1 MFKDFAH
8 RHSPCTVNG
17 EPDVVILSRETKAT
31 TIIGKEYMYNGLF
44 SSKSPVKPGDIVQ
57 NESSFL
63 VQTLR
68 TTTEKDKYCA
78 LIKTNAL
85 IEVQRYQQ
93 FYDSNDNPVGDPE
106 IVQVAVDVVC
116 FAQYVIAQLRQQEP
130 GLLPSTVFVL
140 QLQTN
145 VDIKRPE
152 ETSTA
157 IPDRIVMS
165 GKTYRV
171 DVVDRIKYPNLLH
184 VQLSEDWI

>member
-68 TTTEKDKYCA
+68 TTTEKDKYCS
-78 LIKTNAL
+78 LIKTNAS
-85 IEVQRYQQ
+85 IEVQRYRQS
-93 FYDSNDNPVGDPE
+93 YDSNDNPIGDPE
-106 IVQVAVDVVC
+106 FVPIAVDVVC
-116 FAQYVIAQLRQQEP
+116 FTQYVTAQLRQQEP

-152 ETSTA
+152 ETNTA

-171 DVVDRIKYPNLLH
+171 DVVDRVKYPNLLH
-184 VQLSEDWI
+184 VQISEDRI

>member
-31 TIIGKEYMYNGLF
+31 TVIGKEYMYNGMF
-44 SSKSPVKPGDIVQ
+44 SSKSSVKPGDIVQ
-57 NESSFL
+57 NESPYL

-68 TTTEKDKYCA
+68 TTTEKDKYCS
-78 LIKTNAL
+78 LIKTNAS

-93 FYDSNDNPVGDPE
+93 SYDSNDNPIGDPE
-106 IVQVAVDVVC
+106 FVPAAVDVVC
-116 FAQYVIAQLRQQEP
+116 FAQYVTAQLKQQEP

-140 QLQTN
+140 QLQTT
-145 VDIKRPE
+145 VDVKRPE

-157 IPDRIVMS
+157 IPDRIVIG
-165 GKTYRV
+165 GKTYQV
-171 DVVDRIKYPNLLH
+171 DEVDRMKYPNLLH
-184 VQLSEDWI
+184 VQLSEDRR